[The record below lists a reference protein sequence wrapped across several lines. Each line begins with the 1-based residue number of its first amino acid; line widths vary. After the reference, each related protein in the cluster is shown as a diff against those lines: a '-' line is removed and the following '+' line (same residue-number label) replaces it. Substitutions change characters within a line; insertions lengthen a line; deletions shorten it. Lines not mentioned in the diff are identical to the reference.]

1 MSTVL
6 RKLQKETFVLSLRNP
21 ITRAPTLNGFDTV
34 LRDDGDLEV
43 AVEGKQDL
51 NELFASL
58 SSENIV
64 VTSLRNKSNRLEE
77 LFIGLV
83 ENRSAVRAAEAI
95 E

>member
-1 MSTVL
+1 VL

-21 ITRAPTLNGFDTV
+21 ITRAPALNGFDTV